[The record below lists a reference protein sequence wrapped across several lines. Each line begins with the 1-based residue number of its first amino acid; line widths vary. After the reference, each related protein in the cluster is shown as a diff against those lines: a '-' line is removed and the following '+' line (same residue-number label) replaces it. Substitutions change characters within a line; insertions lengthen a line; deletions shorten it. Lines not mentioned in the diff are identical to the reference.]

1 MRRVLAN
8 PRLTVHDKQVVLEM
22 AAAGAST
29 ADMAAAVGA
38 HAATIWRLLA
48 KAGVS
53 RPHGG
58 ARAEAGQTGKGS
70 ETAAERIE
78 LTPEM
83 VWVDALARLYGLG
96 MSKQQYSALVRAFPA
111 LKGKRKSPQE
121 RLALLHGALEDFYP
135 RLAGKKVGSHDLG
148 VEVLQMFNSSYQAI
162 KSEMPVPPPLD
173 DETTLAAFEEQVAVG
188 EMGRGARRV
197 VSRTVREEDEEVGG
211 GPVVPAAFWPVGAQP
226 PPETPVTAAPHARS
240 KKFKELREQRARQ
253 KEAGTLEALERE
265 AGVIRID
272 PARYLEEQ
280 ALRAQLEAMRAEGR
294 IETMPSPRHLVVP
307 PPRPRRNPDASR
319 DDAAST
325 ALAMLRL
332 SGSVMPTRKPQT
344 KKKKAPRAKTSA
356 AFRRMMR
363 I

>member
-1 MRRVLAN
+1 MSRLIAN
-8 PRLTVHDKQVVLEM
+8 ARLTVEDKQVVLGM

-29 ADMAAAVGA
+29 ADMAAAVHA
-38 HAATIWRLLA
+38 HPATIKRLLV

-53 RPHGG
+53 REHGG

-70 ETAAERIE
+70 KTSEERIE

-96 MSKQQYSALVRAFPA
+96 MDKYQYGALVRAFPA

-162 KSEMPVPPPLD
+162 KDELPVPPPID
-173 DETTLAAFEEQVAVG
+173 DEATLAAFEEQVAVG
-188 EMGRGARRV
+188 EMAGGARRMGQAGV
-197 VSRTVREEDEEVGG
+197 PGLDVEPEERIYKGFWSAG
-211 GPVVPAAFWPVGAQP
+211 TAAPS
-226 PPETPVTAAPHARS
+226 ETPVTAAPHPKS
-240 KKFKELREQRARQ
+240 KKFKEMMERRVRQ

-280 ALRAQLEAMRAEGR
+280 ALLAQLEAMRAEGR
-294 IETMPSPRHLVVP
+294 IESLPPSKHLVVP
-307 PPRPRRNPDASR
+307 APRPKRNPDAAR
-319 DDAAST
+319 EDAAST

-332 SGSVMPTRKPQT
+332 SGSVMPTRKPRA
-344 KKKKAPRAKTSA
+344 KKKKATRSATRGA